1 MKTNIRYSIWALLL
15 DMILFPIC
23 LTGLIILMIDK
34 EWVAVFCGVFLC
46 IACISLVDSIRNIQW
61 FDVRNGNITVRCPF
75 GIIKSVPLSQ
85 IKRAFK
91 TNAVIFYAKGF
102 GVCRPHIVLCLIKSV
117 KKSDIGDS
125 YNRKKN
131 KYIILPHTAETELMI
146 RTEYQKSCNRILIVE

>member
-15 DMILFPIC
+15 AMILFPIC
-23 LTGLIILMIDK
+23 LTGLILLAISKNWWALGWGIL
-34 EWVAVFCGVFLC
+34 LC
-46 IACISLVDSIRNIQW
+46 ADCAMLFVSIRDIQW

-131 KYIILPHTAETELMI
+131 KYIILPNTAETELMI